1 MAEEGGSRQFVRFLM
16 LLLIVAA
23 GAIGG
28 YKLLDNAGRFPHTSS
43 TNFVIGQT
51 EWLLGEYRECW
62 ALAKPDGAI
71 AMLDC
76 EHISDLPKPSSFH
89 TFLTRY
95 WGRTRRPEYAVRQDW
110 QWRCQRRSD
119 SITCWALN

>member
-1 MAEEGGSRQFVRFLM
+1 MAEDGGKPDFVRFLM
-16 LLLIVAA
+16 LLFIVAV
-23 GAIGG
+23 GTVGG
-28 YKLLDNAGRFPHTSS
+28 YKFLDSAGRVPHTSN

-51 EWLLGEYRECW
+51 EWLLGEYRECL

-76 EHISDLPKPSSFH
+76 EHIGDLPKPSSFH

-95 WGRTRRPEYAVRQDW
+95 WGRIRRPEYAARQGW
-110 QWRCQRRSD
+110 WCG
-119 SITCWALN
+119 